1 MHLYKYTTSQK
12 FLNSE
17 MFLCFFL
24 KKSLQVTKMA
34 FIWSK
39 VQQKQ

>member
-17 MFLCFFL
+17 MFFFFF

>member
-17 MFLCFFL
+17 MFFL
-24 KKSLQVTKMA
+24 KKPLQVTKMA